1 MRELKL
7 ILLGEPVPKQS
18 VRQGKDRAGKTTF
31 YQPQKFEVF
40 EMQYRVQILKQL
52 PKDFKMF
59 EKWVRL
65 DRCIFVH
72 EPTKA
77 MFKNKGVFE
86 FLKLGTLFRKTTRPD
101 MLDNLCKFPFD
112 VLTGFVYTDDSLIC
126 ESGFMGKYYGLNP
139 RIEIDLIGE

>member
-18 VRQGKDRAGKTTF
+18 VRQGKNRNGQSTF
-31 YQPQKFEVF
+31 YQPQKFEVLT
-40 EMQYRVQILKQL
+40 MQYCVQLTKQV
-52 PKDFKMF
+52 PRDFKMF
-59 EKWVRL
+59 EKWVRV

-72 EPTKA
+72 APTKA
-77 MFKNKGVFE
+77 MLKNKAQSE

-112 VLTGFVYTDDSLIC
+112 VLTGYVYTDDSLIC

>member
-18 VRQGKDRAGKTTF
+18 VRQGKNRNGQSTF
-31 YQPQKFEVF
+31 YQPQKFEVLT
-40 EMQYRVQILKQL
+40 MQYCVQLTKQV
-52 PKDFKMF
+52 PRDFKMF
-59 EKWVRL
+59 SEWVRL
-65 DRCIFVH
+65 ERCVFVH
-72 EPTKA
+72 EPTKV
-77 MFKNKGVFE
+77 MLKNKTTLA
-86 FLKLGTLFRKTTRPD
+86 FLQGGGLVRKTTRPD

-112 VLTGFVYTDDSLIC
+112 VLTGYVYTDDSLIC

>member
-7 ILLGEPVPKQS
+7 ILQGEPIAKQS
-18 VRQGKDRAGKTTF
+18 VRQGKSKSGSTVF
-31 YQPQKFEVF
+31 FQPPKFEVLK
-40 EMQYRVQILKQL
+40 MQYCVQLSKQV
-52 PKDFKMF
+52 PRDFKMY
-59 EKWVRL
+59 EKWVRV

-72 EPTKA
+72 APTKA
-77 MFKNKGVFE
+77 MLKNKGQLE

-112 VLTGFVYTDDSLIC
+112 VLTGYVYLDDSLIC
-126 ESGFMGKYYGLNP
+126 ESGEMGKYYGLNP